1 MESRFIGTARI
12 GKGLLSFGLG
22 GIAAFYMI
30 QFSVIKLLPLSKEM
44 KEIMQNGASQDFG
57 IGVFVAVILLV
68 SLFALLA
75 APLFF
80 QWDENAGI
88 KILILLLA
96 FCSDAVGMLTVI
108 VRGEI
113 FLSYM
118 VVIWISSIYIAW
130 FSLGIINIVYQWVK
144 SGTENEQL
152 NMVKLTF
159 LWTII
164 AFIIGKVW

>member
-1 MESRFIGTARI
+1 MESRFMGTVRW

-22 GIAAFYMI
+22 GIATFYMI
-30 QFSVIKLLPLSKEM
+30 QFSSIRLLPLSKEI
-44 KEIMQNGASQDFG
+44 KEIMLNGITKNFSVG
-57 IGVFVAVILLV
+57 IFETVILLI

-80 QWDENAGI
+80 NWDENAGI
-88 KILILLLA
+88 KILILLVV
-96 FCSDAVGMLTVI
+96 FFSDAAGMLTVI

-113 FLSYM
+113 FLTYM
-118 VVIWISSIYIAW
+118 AVIWASSIYIAW
-130 FSLGIINIVYQWVK
+130 FCLGILNILYLWVK
-144 SGTENEQL
+144 AGTENERF

-164 AFIIGKVW
+164 AFTIGKVW

>member
-1 MESRFIGTARI
+1 
-12 GKGLLSFGLG
+12 
-22 GIAAFYMI
+22 
-30 QFSVIKLLPLSKEM
+30 
-44 KEIMQNGASQDFG
+44 
-57 IGVFVAVILLV
+57 
-68 SLFALLA
+68 
-75 APLFF
+75 
-80 QWDENAGI
+80 
-88 KILILLLA
+88 
-96 FCSDAVGMLTVI
+96 MLTVI

-118 VVIWISSIYIAW
+118 VVIWLSSIYIAW
-130 FSLGIINIVYQWVK
+130 FFLGIINIVYQWVK

>member
-80 QWDENAGI
+80 QWDES
-88 KILILLLA
+88 
-96 FCSDAVGMLTVI
+96 FDS
-108 VRGEI
+108 
-113 FLSYM
+113 
-118 VVIWISSIYIAW
+118 
-130 FSLGIINIVYQWVK
+130 
-144 SGTENEQL
+144 
-152 NMVKLTF
+152 
-159 LWTII
+159 
-164 AFIIGKVW
+164 

>member
-1 MESRFIGTARI
+1 MESRFIGTARM

-44 KEIMQNGASQDFG
+44 KEIMLNGASQDFG
-57 IGVFVAVILLV
+57 VGVFVSVILLV

-75 APLFF
+75 APLFL

-88 KILILLLA
+88 KILILLLV

-118 VVIWISSIYIAW
+118 AVIWISSIYIAW

-144 SGTENEQL
+144 SGTENVQF